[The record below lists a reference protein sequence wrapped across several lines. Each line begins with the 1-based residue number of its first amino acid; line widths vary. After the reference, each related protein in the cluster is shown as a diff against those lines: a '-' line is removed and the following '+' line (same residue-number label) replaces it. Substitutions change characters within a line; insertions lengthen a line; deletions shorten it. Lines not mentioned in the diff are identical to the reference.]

1 MQVSK
6 CSSFPHPILCLMT
19 VLLPVRT
26 VVPSPPVCEGLLSG
40 QQLPITLLRPGHPHF
55 TAGVRLRTKVL
66 PDVER
71 RGFQPQGTSLELP
84 SGESVLPLRTV
95 WGGTLPWPI
104 PRLNFKLGCRRS
116 GNGRSMA
123 ISSPRRLRD
132 GIHVSSQIHWL
143 RL

>member
-6 CSSFPHPILCLMT
+6 CSPFPHPILCLMT

-26 VVPSPPVCEGLLSG
+26 VMPSPPVFEGLLSG
-40 QQLPITLLRPGHPHF
+40 QQLPIILLRPGHPHF
-55 TAGVRLRTKVL
+55 TSGVRLRTKVL

-116 GNGRSMA
+116 GTGRSMA
-123 ISSPRRLRD
+123 ISSPRSLRE
-132 GIHVSSQIHWL
+132 GIHVSSEIYWL